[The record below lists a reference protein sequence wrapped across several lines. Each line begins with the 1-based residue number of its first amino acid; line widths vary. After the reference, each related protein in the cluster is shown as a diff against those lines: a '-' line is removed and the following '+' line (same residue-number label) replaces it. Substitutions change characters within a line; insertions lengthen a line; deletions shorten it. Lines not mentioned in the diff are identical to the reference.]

1 MSNHITAAESKLIL
15 LEYANGVKT
24 LVPTFDWLPEAI
36 KEAIQKAINYFV
48 EEFDPDSSCG
58 VVWNIDSM
66 LNSRFSLAQ
75 SLFNGEIRNKVEYIG
90 IPYYYDLGE
99 NETEEEIREVFPD
112 YEYKDNAVWFSD
124 AASFDSLKKDLLNK
138 KGCAIFDH
146 CDGICQYCDKKR
158 QPIN

>member
-1 MSNHITAAESKLIL
+1 MSNHITAAESKFIL
-15 LEYANGVKT
+15 LEYVNGIKT

-48 EEFDPDSSCG
+48 EDFDPDSPCG
-58 VVWNIDSM
+58 VVWNIDLM
-66 LNSRFSLAQ
+66 LNNRFSLAQ
-75 SLFNGEIRNKVEYIG
+75 SLFNGEIKNKVYYIG

-99 NETEEEIREVFPD
+99 NETEKDIQEVFPD

-124 AASFDSLKKDLLNK
+124 ETSFDSLKKDLLNK

-146 CDGICQYCDKKR
+146 CDGICKYCDKKDSL
-158 QPIN
+158 